1 MISPKEQLPSIIEAL
16 LFVAGEP
23 LSVSTLAK
31 HAGCSPSE
39 AKEAIFS
46 LEQTFHTR
54 GIRILQKD
62 ELVSLVTA
70 PHLAS
75 YAEQLIKEELLG
87 DFSKA
92 SLETLTIIAYRHPIT
107 RADIDYIR
115 GVNSSFTLR
124 SLTQRGLVE
133 RLPAE
138 GVRGYQYQPTME
150 FMKFLGITS
159 FAELPEFETVQ
170 KELTKGVDPVRDYKH
185 PLL

>member
-1 MISPKEQLPSIIEAL
+1 MISPKEQLPSILEVL

-23 LSVSTLAK
+23 LSISALAK
-31 HAGCSPSE
+31 HAGCSTVE
-39 AKEAIFS
+39 AQEALS
-46 LEQTFHTR
+46 LLEKTFQTR
-54 GIRILQKD
+54 GIRLLQKD

-75 YAEQLIKEELLG
+75 YAEHLIKEELLG
-87 DFSKA
+87 DLSKA
-92 SLETLTIIAYRHPIT
+92 SLETLTIIAYQHPIT

-124 SLTQRGLVE
+124 SLAQRGLIE
-133 RLPAE
+133 RLSGE
-138 GVRGYQYQPTME
+138 GGKGYRYQPTME

-170 KELTKGVDPVRDYKH
+170 KELSRGVEQTVQKES
-185 PLL
+185 